1 MESNESPILRGLN
14 PAQYDAVVNYDA
26 PSLIIAGAGSGKT
39 RVLTSRIAYMIERFQ
54 SVRAITEQL
63 ALEGYRYFLME
74 DEGRAVGYCGVQPR
88 DGRLFLSKVYLLHEA
103 RGQGRFRQMLEYL
116 RGLCREVGA
125 RTIWLTVNRRNER
138 AIGAYR
144 RAGFREVRAQ
154 VTDIGGGYVM
164 DDYVMELETTPQ
176 KE

>member
-1 MESNESPILRGLN
+1 MMTIREIESGSDIMEVNRLAGLIWHEAYRGI
-14 PAQYDAVVNYDA
+14 V
-26 PSLIIAGAGSGKT
+26 
-39 RVLTSRIAYMIERFQ
+39 SREQIAYMIERFQ

-63 ALEGYRYFLME
+63 ALEG
-74 DEGRAVGYCGVQPR
+74 VQPR
-88 DGRLFLSKVYLLHEA
+88 DGRLFLSKVYLLHEV

-144 RAGFREVRAQ
+144 RTGFREVRAQ

>member
-1 MESNESPILRGLN
+1 MTIREIESGSDIMEVNRLAGLIWHEAYRGI
-14 PAQYDAVVNYDA
+14 V
-26 PSLIIAGAGSGKT
+26 
-39 RVLTSRIAYMIERFQ
+39 SREQIAYMIERFQ

-116 RGLCREVGA
+116 RGLCREV
-125 RTIWLTVNRRNER
+125 NRRNER

-164 DDYVMELETTPQ
+164 DDYIMELETTPQ

>member
-1 MESNESPILRGLN
+1 
-14 PAQYDAVVNYDA
+14 
-26 PSLIIAGAGSGKT
+26 
-39 RVLTSRIAYMIERFQ
+39 MIERFQ

-74 DEGRAVGYCGVQPR
+74 DEGRAVGYCGAQPR

-138 AIGAYR
+138 AIGAYTPGAAYAR
-144 RAGFREVRAQ
+144 HGACAGRAPSS
-154 VTDIGGGYVM
+154 GGYVM

>member
-1 MESNESPILRGLN
+1 MMTIREIESGSDIMEVNKLAGLIWHEAYRGI
-14 PAQYDAVVNYDA
+14 V
-26 PSLIIAGAGSGKT
+26 
-39 RVLTSRIAYMIERFQ
+39 SREQIAYMIERFQ
-54 SVRAITEQL
+54 SVRAITEQ
-63 ALEGYRYFLME
+63 
-74 DEGRAVGYCGVQPR
+74 RAVGYCGVQPR
-88 DGRLFLSKVYLLHEA
+88 DGRLFLSKVYLLHEV

-138 AIGAYR
+138 VIGAYR

>member
-1 MESNESPILRGLN
+1 MMTIREIESGSDIMEVNRLAGLIWHEAYRGI
-14 PAQYDAVVNYDA
+14 V
-26 PSLIIAGAGSGKT
+26 
-39 RVLTSRIAYMIERFQ
+39 SREQIAYMIERFQ

-63 ALEGYRYFLME
+63 ALEG
-74 DEGRAVGYCGVQPR
+74 
-88 DGRLFLSKVYLLHEA
+88 RLFLSKVYLLHEV

-144 RAGFREVRAQ
+144 RTGFREVRAQ

>member
-1 MESNESPILRGLN
+1 MMGAIPATSFACMGARELQAGL
-14 PAQYDAVVNYDA
+14 AAREFSAREVA
-26 PSLIIAGAGSGKT
+26 EASLE
-39 RVLTSRIAYMIERFQ
+39 RIASLDGKVHAFVET
-54 SVRAITEQL
+54 TEQL